1 MKQIIISLCIVT
13 ACATNA
19 QGQQVGKLLRAFY
32 AERAHCDSVIA
43 SQDSALTLRDSVISI
58 QDMQLQLKR
67 EVINSQDHKI
77 QRYKRREKWGIAGFS
92 AIILTLIITR

>member
-1 MKQIIISLCIVT
+1 MKQIIISLCIVI
-13 ACATNA
+13 ACVTSA

-32 AERAHCDSVIA
+32 VERAHCDSVIA
-43 SQDSALTLRDSVISI
+43 SQESSLTLRDSVISI
-58 QDMQLQLKR
+58 QDMQLQAKR
-67 EVINSQDHKI
+67 DVINLQNHEI